1 MLLRDLFNGVEH
13 TLVQGTADREVADV
27 VYDTRRLVP
36 GALFVCIV
44 GTSRDSHDLAAD
56 AVAAGAGVLV
66 IQHDIPLPDAS
77 VTVIRVPSSRRAKS
91 VPQRVISKG
100 ATCRRTSSSSVSRRA
115 SSSRPTRRSMR
126 HTLWLMVLRYARLF
140 SSVAYCSSS

>member
-1 MLLRDLFNGVEH
+1 MRTDP
-13 TLVQGTADREVADV
+13 
-27 VYDTRRLVP
+27 VP
-36 GALFVCIV
+36 GCTVSFTGLAV
-44 GTSRDSHDLAAD
+44 LAALD
-56 AVAAGAGVLV
+56 TSSSTSCSSIPPSATPDSPGATSQVKETLA
-66 IQHDIPLPDAS
+66 PAKA
-77 VTVIRVPSSRRAKS
+77 PSSRRAKS

-140 SSVAYCSSS
+140 SSVAYRSSS